1 MSGVSALWQRRPV
14 LFALGLA
21 TLKVAGLVVM
31 LGDAAAWKAAGFVLA
46 ALPPVTAAFAYR
58 RQCRRRG
65 AS

>member
-21 TLKVAGLVVM
+21 TLTIAGLVVM
-31 LGDAAAWKAAGFVLA
+31 LGDAAAWKAAGFALA
-46 ALPPVTAAFAYR
+46 ALPPVTAAVAYR